1 VRAYQRRR
9 RASSDG
15 SRTLWIVVGIVL
27 ILGVGG
33 TWLWLRSR
41 DGGTAG
47 GPGPAR
53 DTATARAAP
62 AEPSEDLPELEASDE
77 LVQRLAAELSSR
89 PRLAEWLA
97 TDQLVRRFVG
107 AVVRVAAG
115 NTPLEPLD
123 FVELEGRFRVREQD
137 RDTAIAVVDPAT
149 FARYAPAVAT
159 FVSLDTEG
167 SAELYRR
174 LHPLFVDAYRELGF
188 REPPF
193 DETMALAVQNL
204 LDVPVPEGPLE
215 VVPAGGTAWAYRDAR
230 LEELLPAQ
238 KLLLRMGPENARRV
252 QAKLRELAHIL
263 DLPEPR
269 DGPS

>member
-1 VRAYQRRR
+1 MRAYRRR
-9 RASSDG
+9 RHESSDG
-15 SRTLWIVVGIVL
+15 SRTVWIVVGVVL

-33 TWLWLRSR
+33 AWLWLRSR
-41 DGGTAG
+41 DGSELG

-53 DTATARAAP
+53 DTTVQAA
-62 AEPSEDLPELEASDE
+62 AEPSEDLPALEASDE
-77 LVQRLAAELSSR
+77 FVQRLAAELSSR

-97 TDQLVRRFVG
+97 TDRLVRRFVG

-115 NTPLEPLD
+115 NTPREPLD
-123 FVELEGRFRVREQD
+123 FVELEGPFRVRGEA
-137 RDTAIAVVDPAT
+137 RDTAVAVIDPAT
-149 FARYAPAVAT
+149 FDRYAPAVAT

-193 DETMALAVQNL
+193 DETFARAVRNL

-215 VVPAGGTAWAYRDAR
+215 VVPAGGTAWAYRDSR
-230 LEELLPAQ
+230 LEALLPAQ

-252 QAKLRELAHIL
+252 QAKLGELARAL
-263 DLPEPR
+263 DLPDPGR
-269 DGPS
+269 GPS